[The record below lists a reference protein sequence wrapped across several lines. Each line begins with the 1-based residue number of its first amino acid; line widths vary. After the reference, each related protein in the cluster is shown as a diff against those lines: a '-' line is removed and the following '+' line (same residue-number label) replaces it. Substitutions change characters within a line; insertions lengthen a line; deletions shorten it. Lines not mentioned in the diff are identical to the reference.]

1 MSQEKDDKLGDFTLD
16 DILKAGKGKS
26 KSPKKRKKEK
36 PSTVGQEILGAIEA
50 YDTAMREAHRPL
62 GETERQKLELLV
74 NEAPECCPD
83 EDDMFIINKI
93 VDILQSA
100 SNATANFEYRRD
112 EGETEES
119 TPLEAYLQERPDI
132 CEFAFALGM
141 AYERLKAKGLI

>member
-1 MSQEKDDKLGDFTLD
+1 MSKEKDEKWGDFTLD
-16 DILKAGKGKS
+16 DILKAGKPKS
-26 KSPKKRKKEK
+26 HKKRHKQR

-50 YDTAMREAHRPL
+50 YDAAVREAHRPL
-62 GETERQKLELLV
+62 EEDERRKLEILV
-74 NEAPECCPD
+74 NEAPSCCPD
-83 EDDMFIINKI
+83 EEDMHIINKI

-100 SNATANFEYRRD
+100 SSATGNLDYRT
-112 EGETEES
+112 EGEGEET

>member
-16 DILKAGKGKS
+16 DILKAGKNKS
-26 KSPKKRKKEK
+26 KSSKKRKKAK

-50 YDTAMREAHRPL
+50 YDAAMREAHRPL
-62 GETERQKLELLV
+62 EDDEKRKLEMLV
-74 NEAPECCPD
+74 NEAPACCPD
-83 EDDMFIINKI
+83 EDDMYIINKI

-100 SNATANFEYRRD
+100 SNATATFECHH
-112 EGETEES
+112 GEEEES